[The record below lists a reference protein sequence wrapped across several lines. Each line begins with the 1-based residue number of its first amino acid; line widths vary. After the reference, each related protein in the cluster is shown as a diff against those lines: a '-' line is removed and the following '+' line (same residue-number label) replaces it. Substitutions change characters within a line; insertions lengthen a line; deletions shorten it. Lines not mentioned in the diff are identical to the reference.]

1 MSLMQKSFTKLRVK
15 KSLELRTGVLFGMG
29 GVTPVTKQAAYTQT
43 YSTAART
50 VATATASAVTTAGG
64 TATSPFGYVTLAQ
77 ANAIV
82 TAINALIDDN
92 LSDRK
97 NTNAI
102 IDDLQV
108 FGFVA

>member
-1 MSLMQKSFTKLRVK
+1 MSFKQKSYRNMRIRKT
-15 KSLELRTGVLFGMG
+15 LELKSGALVGFN
-29 GVTPVTKQAAYTQT
+29 GVTPVGVQSAYTQT

-50 VATATASAVTTAGG
+50 VATATATAVTTAGG

-92 LSDRK
+92 LADRK
-97 NTNAI
+97 AMNAI

-108 FGFVA
+108 FGLAG

>member
-1 MSLMQKSFTKLRVK
+1 MSFKQKSYRNMRVRK
-15 KSLELRTGVLFGMG
+15 TLELQSGALFGLN
-29 GVTPVTKQAAYTQT
+29 GVTPVGVASAYTQT

-92 LSDRK
+92 LADRK
-97 NTNAI
+97 AMNAI
-102 IDDLQV
+102 IDDLQAV
-108 FGFVA
+108 GISG